1 MLNRKQFLKT
11 GLLGAIPL
19 AGIGCTNANKF
30 KGSKPVVIATWNTAI
45 KANKAAW
52 EILDKGGYALDAVEA
67 GVRVEE
73 DDPKNMSVGYGG
85 RPDREGNVSLDA
97 CIMDDKGECGA
108 VVFLQ
113 NYKNPISVARKVMEE
128 TPHIM
133 LAGKGAQQFA
143 KDQGFEEMDLLTP
156 KAKEA
161 WEEWLKTSEYK
172 PVVNIE
178 NHDTIGMLALDLNGR
193 LSGACTTSGAAWKMH
208 GRVGDSPLIG
218 AGLFVDP
225 EIGGACATGLGE
237 EVVKTAGSALVV
249 EMMRQGHSPEEACKI
264 AVDRIIS
271 RNKLNGASLKNTQ
284 VGYLALNKDGA
295 FGAYSVQKGFDYGVY
310 NEDGNRIID
319 SEFRI

>member
-11 GLLGAIPL
+11 GLLGVLPL
-19 AGIGCTNANKF
+19 AGFGCSNAKKF
-30 KGSKPVVIATWNTAI
+30 IGSKPIVIATWHTSI
-45 KANKAAW
+45 KATEAAW
-52 EILDKGGYALDAVEA
+52 KILSNGGYALDAVEA

-85 RPDREGNVSLDA
+85 RPDREGNVTLDA
-97 CIMDDKGECGA
+97 CIMDENGECGA

-133 LAGKGAQQFA
+133 LAGEGAQQFA
-143 KDQGFEEMDLLTP
+143 KDQGFEEMNLLTP

-161 WEEWLKTSEYK
+161 WEKWLKTSEYK

-178 NHDTIGMLALDLNGR
+178 NHDTIGMLAIDTDGR

-208 GRVGDSPLIG
+208 GRVGDSPIIG
-218 AGLFVDP
+218 AGLFIDP

-237 EVVKTAGSALVV
+237 EVVKTAGSALIV
-249 EMMRQGHSPEEACKI
+249 EMMRQGLSPEEACKI

-271 RNKLNGASLKNTQ
+271 RNKRTNSSLENTQ
-284 VGYLALNKDGA
+284 VGYIALNKHGA
-295 FGAYSVQKGFDYGVY
+295 FGAYSVQDGFNYAVY
-310 NEDGNRIID
+310 NEDGNREVD
-319 SEFRI
+319 SEFRV

>member
-1 MLNRKQFLKT
+1 MLNRKQFLRT
-11 GLLGAIPL
+11 GLLGIIPIT
-19 AGIGCTNANKF
+19 GVSCSNSKKVTGT
-30 KGSKPVVIATWNTAI
+30 KPVVIATWETSLEATD
-45 KANKAAW
+45 AAW
-52 EILDKGGYALDAVEA
+52 KTLQNNGYSLDAVEA

-73 DDPKNMSVGYGG
+73 DDPKNTTVGYGG

-97 CIMDDKGECGA
+97 CIMNENGDCGA

-113 NYKNPISVARKVMEE
+113 NFKNPVSVARKVMEE

-133 LAGKGAQQFA
+133 LAGKGAQEFA
-143 KDQGFEEMDLLTP
+143 IKQGFEEMDLLTP
-156 KAKEA
+156 ASKKA
-161 WEEWLKTSEYK
+161 WEKWLETSEYK

-178 NHDTIGMLALDLNGR
+178 NHDTIGMLALDSDGR

-208 GRVGDSPLIG
+208 GRVGDSPIIG

-237 EVVKTAGSALVV
+237 EIVKTAGSALIV

-271 RNKLNGASLKNTQ
+271 RNKRSKTALENTQ
-284 VGYLALNKDGA
+284 VGFIALNNDGA
-295 FGAYSVQKGFDYGVY
+295 FGAYSVQQGFNYAIY
-310 NEDGNRIID
+310 NKDGNRAID
-319 SEFRI
+319 SAFRI

>member
-11 GLLGAIPL
+11 GLLGALPL
-19 AGIGCTNANKF
+19 AGIGCSETKKF
-30 KGSKPVVIATWNTAI
+30 IGTKPIVIATWDTSI
-45 KANKAAW
+45 DANAAAW
-52 EILDKGGYALDAVEA
+52 KILENHGYALDAVET
-67 GVRVEE
+67 GVQVEE

-85 RPDREGNVSLDA
+85 RPDRQGNVTLDA
-97 CIMDDKGECGA
+97 CIMDDNGECGA

-133 LAGKGAQQFA
+133 LAGEGAQQFA
-143 KDQGFEEMDLLTP
+143 KDQGFESMDLLTP
-156 KAKEA
+156 AAKKA
-161 WEEWLKTSEYK
+161 WEKWLKTSEYK
-172 PVVNIE
+172 PVINIE
-178 NHDTIGMLALDLNGR
+178 NHDTIGMLALDADGR

-208 GRVGDSPLIG
+208 GRVGDSPIIG

-225 EIGGACATGLGE
+225 EIGAACATGLGE
-237 EVVKTAGSALVV
+237 EVVKTTGSALIV

-271 RNKLNGASLKNTQ
+271 RNKRNGTSLENTQ

-295 FGAYSVQKGFDYGVY
+295 FGAYSIQEGFNYAVC
-310 NEDGNRIID
+310 NADGNRKME
-319 SEFRI
+319 SGFRV

>member
-19 AGIGCTNANKF
+19 AGIGCTDTKKF
-30 KGSKPVVIATWNTAI
+30 TGSKPIVIATWNTAI
-45 KANKAAW
+45 NANEAAW
-52 EILDKGGYALDAVEA
+52 KVLETGGYALDAVEA

-73 DDPKNMSVGYGG
+73 DDPENMSVGYGG

-113 NYKNPISVARKVMEE
+113 NYKNPISVARKVMEK

-133 LAGKGAQQFA
+133 LAGAGAQQFA
-143 KDQGFEEMDLLTP
+143 KDQGFEEMNLLTP

-161 WEEWLKTSEYK
+161 WEKWLKNGEYE
-172 PVVNIE
+172 PQVNIE
-178 NHDTIGMLALDLNGR
+178 NHDTIGMLALDSDGR
-193 LSGACTTSGAAWKMH
+193 LCGACTTSGAAWKMY
-208 GRVGDSPLIG
+208 GRVGDSPIIG

-225 EIGGACATGLGE
+225 EIGAACATGLGE
-237 EVVKTAGSALVV
+237 EVVKTAGSALIV

-271 RNKLNGASLKNTQ
+271 RNKRNGTSLKNTQ

-295 FGAYSVQKGFDYGVY
+295 FGAYSIQEGFDYGVC
-310 NEDGNRIID
+310 NKDGNRIID
-319 SEFRI
+319 SAFRV

>member
-1 MLNRKQFLKT
+1 MINRKQFLKT
-11 GLLGAIPL
+11 GLIGTIPF
-19 AGIGCTNANKF
+19 ASAFCAKESSAEVNK
-30 KGSKPVVIATWNTAI
+30 PIVIATWNTAI
-45 KANKAAW
+45 KANEAAW
-52 EILDKGGYALDAVEA
+52 EILGNNGYALDAVEA

-73 DDPKNMSVGYGG
+73 NDPENMSVGYGG
-85 RPDREGNVSLDA
+85 RPDREGNVTLDA

-133 LAGKGAQQFA
+133 LAGEGAQQFA
-143 KDQGFEEMDLLTP
+143 KEQGFEEIDLLTP

-161 WEEWLKTSEYK
+161 WEDWLKTSEYK

-178 NHDTIGMLALDLNGR
+178 NHDTIGMLALDSEGR

-208 GRVGDSPLIG
+208 GRVGDSPIIG

-237 EVVKTAGSALVV
+237 EVVKTAGSALIV
-249 EMMRQGHSPEEACKI
+249 EMMRQGRSPEEACKI

-271 RNKLNGASLKNTQ
+271 RNKRNGSDLKNTQ
-284 VGYLALNKDGA
+284 VGYLALNKNGE
-295 FGAYSVQKGFDYGVY
+295 FGAYSIQQGFTYAVY
-310 NEDGNRIID
+310 DKEGNRKLD
-319 SEFRI
+319 SGFRV

>member
-1 MLNRKQFLKT
+1 M
-11 GLLGAIPL
+11 
-19 AGIGCTNANKF
+19 
-30 KGSKPVVIATWNTAI
+30 
-45 KANKAAW
+45 
-52 EILDKGGYALDAVEA
+52 
-67 GVRVEE
+67 
-73 DDPKNMSVGYGG
+73 
-85 RPDREGNVSLDA
+85 DA

-113 NYKNPISVARKVMEE
+113 NYKNPVSVARKVMEE

-143 KDQGFEEMDLLTP
+143 KDQGFEEIDLLTP

-161 WEEWLKTSEYK
+161 WEKWLENGKYE
-172 PVVNIE
+172 PEVNIE
-178 NHDTIGMLALDLNGR
+178 NHDTIGMLALDAEGK

-225 EIGGACATGLGE
+225 EIGAACATGLGE
-237 EVVKTAGSALVV
+237 EVVKTAGSALIV
-249 EMMRQGHSPEEACKI
+249 EMMRQGHSPKESCKI

-271 RNKLNGASLKNTQ
+271 RNKRIGASLKNTQ

-295 FGAYSVQKGFDYGVY
+295 FGAYSIQKGFDYGVY
-310 NEDGNRIID
+310 NEDGNRVLD

>member
-11 GLLGAIPL
+11 GLLGTIPL
-19 AGIGCTNANKF
+19 SGLGFSGK
-30 KGSKPVVIATWNTAI
+30 KKHVGSKPVVIATWFTALR
-45 KANKAAW
+45 ANEAAW
-52 EILDKGGYALDAVEA
+52 EILGNGGYALDAVEA
-67 GVRVEE
+67 GVMVEE
-73 DDPKNMSVGYGG
+73 NDPKNMSVGYGG

-97 CIMDDKGECGA
+97 CIMDERGECGA

-143 KDQGFEEMDLLTP
+143 KEQGFEEMDLLTP
-156 KAKEA
+156 EAKKA
-161 WEEWLKTSEYK
+161 WENWLKTSEYK

-178 NHDTIGMLALDLNGR
+178 NHDTIGMLALDADGR
-193 LSGACTTSGAAWKMH
+193 LCGACTTSGAAWKMH
-208 GRVGDSPLIG
+208 GRVGDSPIIG

-225 EIGGACATGLGE
+225 EAGGACATGLGE
-237 EVVKTAGSALVV
+237 EVVKTAGSALIV

-271 RNKLNGASLKNTQ
+271 RNKKAGKSLKNTQ

-295 FGAYSVQKGFDYGVY
+295 FGAYSIQKGFNYAVY
-310 NEDGNRIID
+310 NEDGNRRLD
-319 SEFRI
+319 SGFRV

>member
-1 MLNRKQFLKT
+1 MINRKQFLKT

-19 AGIGCTNANKF
+19 AGIGCSDAKKF
-30 KGSKPVVIATWNTAI
+30 IGTKPVVIATWDTAI

-52 EILDKGGYALDAVEA
+52 EILKDGGYALDAVEA

-85 RPDREGNVSLDA
+85 RPDREGNVTLDA
-97 CIMDDKGECGA
+97 CIMDDKGECGS

-133 LAGKGAQQFA
+133 LAGEGAQQFA
-143 KDQGFEEMDLLTP
+143 KEQGFESIDLLTP

-161 WEEWLKTSEYK
+161 WEEWLKNSEYK

-178 NHDTIGMLALDLNGR
+178 NHDTIGMLALDADGR

-208 GRVGDSPLIG
+208 GRVGDSPIIG

-225 EIGGACATGLGE
+225 EIGAACATGLGE
-237 EVVKTAGSALVV
+237 EVVKTAGSALIV
-249 EMMRQGHSPEEACKI
+249 EMMRQGHSPEESCKI
-264 AVDRIIS
+264 AVDRILA
-271 RNKLNGASLKNTQ
+271 RNKRNGSNLKDTQ
-284 VGYLALNKDGA
+284 VGYIALNKDGA
-295 FGAYSVQKGFDYGVY
+295 FGTYSVQEGFSYAVC
-310 NEDGNRIID
+310 NNDGNRKMY

>member
-11 GLLGAIPL
+11 GLLGALPL
-19 AGIGCTNANKF
+19 AGIGCSETKKF
-30 KGSKPVVIATWNTAI
+30 IGTKPIVIATWDTSI
-45 KANKAAW
+45 DANAAAW
-52 EILDKGGYALDAVEA
+52 KILENNGYALDAVET
-67 GVRVEE
+67 GVQVEE

-85 RPDREGNVSLDA
+85 RPDRQGNVTLDA
-97 CIMDDKGECGA
+97 CIMDDNGECGA

-133 LAGKGAQQFA
+133 LAGEGAQQFA
-143 KDQGFEEMDLLTP
+143 KDQGFEEMNLLTP

-161 WEEWLKTSEYK
+161 WEKWLENGEYE
-172 PVVNIE
+172 PQVNIE
-178 NHDTIGMLALDLNGR
+178 NHDTIGMLALDAEGR

-208 GRVGDSPLIG
+208 GRVGDSPIIG

-225 EIGGACATGLGE
+225 EIGAACATGLGE
-237 EVVKTAGSALVV
+237 EVVKTAGSALIV

-271 RNKLNGASLKNTQ
+271 RNKRNGYSLENTQ

-295 FGAYSVQKGFDYGVY
+295 FGAYSIQEGFNYAVY
-310 NEDGNRIID
+310 NADGNRKME
-319 SEFRI
+319 SGFRV

>member
-11 GLLGAIPL
+11 GLLGTLPF
-19 AGIGCTNANKF
+19 AGIGSSEVQKF
-30 KGSKPVVIATWNTAI
+30 VGKKPIVIATWNTAI
-45 KANKAAW
+45 KATEAAW
-52 EILDKGGYALDAVEA
+52 GILNKDGYALDAVEA

-85 RPDREGNVSLDA
+85 RPDREGNVTLDA
-97 CIMDDKGECGA
+97 CIMDENGECGA

-133 LAGKGAQQFA
+133 LAGEGAQQFA
-143 KDQGFEEMDLLTP
+143 KEQGFEAMDLLTP
-156 KAKEA
+156 AAKRA

-178 NHDTIGMLALDLNGR
+178 NHDTIGMLALDAEGR

-208 GRVGDSPLIG
+208 GRVGDSPIIG

-225 EIGGACATGLGE
+225 EIGAACATGLGE
-237 EVVKTAGSALVV
+237 EVVKTAGSALIV

-264 AVDRIIS
+264 AVNRIIS
-271 RNKLNGASLKNTQ
+271 RNKRTNNSLKDTQ
-284 VGYLALNKDGA
+284 VGFLSLNKEGA
-295 FGAYSVQKGFDYGVY
+295 FGSYSIQEGFSYAVY
-310 NEDGNRIID
+310 NEDGNRQINSKYLI
-319 SEFRI
+319 

>member
-11 GLLGAIPL
+11 GLLGAIPF
-19 AGIGCTNANKF
+19 AGIGCTNVNKF
-30 KGSKPVVIATWNTAI
+30 TGSKPVVIATWNSSI
-45 KANKAAW
+45 KANEAAW

-73 DDPKNMSVGYGG
+73 DDPENMSVGYGG
-85 RPDREGNVSLDA
+85 RPDREGNVTLDA
-97 CIMDDKGECGA
+97 CIMDANGECGA

-128 TPHIM
+128 TQHIM

-143 KDQGFEEMDLLTP
+143 EEQGFKSVDLLTP

-161 WEEWLKTSEYK
+161 WEKWLENPDYN
-172 PVVNIE
+172 PEVNIE
-178 NHDTIGMLALDLNGR
+178 NHDTIGMLALDADGR

-208 GRVGDSPLIG
+208 GRVGDSPIIG

-225 EIGGACATGLGE
+225 EIGAACATGLGE
-237 EVVKTAGSALVV
+237 EVVKTAGSALIV

-271 RNKLNGASLKNTQ
+271 RNKRIGTSLKNTQ

-295 FGAYSVQKGFDYGVY
+295 FGAYSIQKGFNYAVY
-310 NEDGNRIID
+310 NEDGNRKMD
-319 SEFRI
+319 SRHSY

>member
-1 MLNRKQFLKT
+1 MINRKQFLKT
-11 GLLGAIPL
+11 GLLGALPL
-19 AGIGCTNANKF
+19 SGIACSDTKKLIGK
-30 KGSKPVVIATWNTAI
+30 KPVVIATWNTSI
-45 KANKAAW
+45 NANEAAW
-52 EILDKGGYALDAVEA
+52 KVLGNSGYALDAVEA

-73 DDPKNMSVGYGG
+73 DDSKNMSVGYGG
-85 RPDREGNVSLDA
+85 RPDREGNVTLDA

-133 LAGKGAQQFA
+133 LAGAGAQQFA
-143 KDQGFEEMDLLTP
+143 EEQGFEELDLLTP

-178 NHDTIGMLALDLNGR
+178 NHDTIGMLALDSEGR

-208 GRVGDSPLIG
+208 GRVGDSPIIG

-225 EIGGACATGLGE
+225 EIGAACATGLGE
-237 EVVKTAGSALVV
+237 EVVKTAGSALIV

-271 RNKLNGASLKNTQ
+271 RNKRNGSSLENTQ

-295 FGAYSVQKGFDYGVY
+295 FGAYSIQEGFNYAVY
-310 NEDGNRIID
+310 NEDGNRKVD
-319 SEFRI
+319 SGFRV